1 MIEAVGFNASSYIC
15 GFFSIAL
22 PIPEI
27 IGLVSFV
34 IITQPFI
41 NILTYYIK
49 D

>member
-1 MIEAVGFNASSYIC
+1 
-15 GFFSIAL
+15 L